1 MKLLSS
7 LRSRIDA
14 STGNMINYRPVYEH
28 KGSTLSADSGY
39 LYTDDLNREF
49 FDAYGNVVITQPDG
63 TIIYAQKLNYA
74 AETQLAVLTTNVR
87 MVDGSS
93 TLTTNNLTYNMRGG
107 IGTYTGGGR
116 IVNQA
121 DTITSRNAWYF
132 NQTKDAYFRHDVI
145 VRTPDVQIF
154 TDTMR
159 YNSIEKTT
167 YFYGPTNLKGK
178 NGENLYTEEGYYNTE
193 TELAEF
199 YKNNLYTET
208 TRFLKGDTLYYDGN
222 QGIGRA
228 LNNVLFIDTADQ
240 FFLEGM
246 KGHYNRTEESILMT
260 DRALVTIVLD
270 EEEES
275 TDSLAMEAP
284 NEPTVK
290 KDSVYLTADTLFS
303 QMILLRDYQPMDFK
317 LDREGGELEA
327 ESTDFSDGEFDETG
341 ELPQDT
347 LASRDSIALDSVV
360 MDSIQSEPPI
370 SADTAIRTTQPPDT
384 VAASKIESDLAADS
398 VLRQQILIPTGV
410 EADSLLNQAILAT
423 QRSEPTDSLARDT
436 LISDTTKTRIIKA
449 YRNVRLFKSDLQSVA
464 DSAYYGYPDSM
475 LRFFGNP
482 MAWTQGSQMSGDSL
496 YLQIKN
502 EKIDNML
509 LLGSAFIVNT
519 KLDSSKYN
527 QVKGRKITGFFTNG
541 DLERVFVDGNA
552 ESLAYREN
560 KSGTA
565 FTEMHHSRSS
575 RIKLL
580 FDNNSLTDFIP
591 IRGTEATIYPIRI
604 LTQDQEILE
613 GFIWKPGDRPLSK
626 QDLLDRKRTTTE
638 QIELP
643 PDERDTNPDDDPD
656 GDPVSDPE
664 DLRQSDPF

>member
-360 MDSIQSEPPI
+360 MDSIRSEPPI

-436 LISDTTKTRIIKA
+436 LITDTTKTRIIKA

-643 PDERDTNPDDDPD
+643 PDEPDTNPDDDPD

>member
-370 SADTAIRTTQPPDT
+370 SADTAIRTTQPPET

-436 LISDTTKTRIIKA
+436 LITDTTKTRIIKA

-643 PDERDTNPDDDPD
+643 PDEPDTNPDDDPD

>member
-1 MKLLSS
+1 
-7 LRSRIDA
+7 
-14 STGNMINYRPVYEH
+14 
-28 KGSTLSADSGY
+28 
-39 LYTDDLNREF
+39 
-49 FDAYGNVVITQPDG
+49 
-63 TIIYAQKLNYA
+63 
-74 AETQLAVLTTNVR
+74 
-87 MVDGSS
+87 
-93 TLTTNNLTYNMRGG
+93 
-107 IGTYTGGGR
+107 
-116 IVNQA
+116 
-121 DTITSRNAWYF
+121 
-132 NQTKDAYFRHDVI
+132 
-145 VRTPDVQIF
+145 
-154 TDTMR
+154 
-159 YNSIEKTT
+159 
-167 YFYGPTNLKGK
+167 
-178 NGENLYTEEGYYNTE
+178 
-193 TELAEF
+193 
-199 YKNNLYTET
+199 
-208 TRFLKGDTLYYDGN
+208 
-222 QGIGRA
+222 
-228 LNNVLFIDTADQ
+228 
-240 FFLEGM
+240 
-246 KGHYNRTEESILMT
+246 MT

-370 SADTAIRTTQPPDT
+370 SADTAIRTTQPPET

-436 LISDTTKTRIIKA
+436 LITDTTKTRIIKA

-643 PDERDTNPDDDPD
+643 PDEPDTNPDDDPD